1 MAISYSSIHSVIT
14 GICRM
19 SIHFLITGIS
29 GATVRLSPAAIS
41 VDTTHSLA
49 LVISAL
55 TDLIDF
61 FLFSSEFPESLSEA
75 N

>member
-1 MAISYSSIHSVIT
+1 MAISYS
-14 GICRM
+14 

-29 GATVRLSPAAIS
+29 GATVRSSQAVIY
-41 VDTTHSLA
+41 VNTTHSSA